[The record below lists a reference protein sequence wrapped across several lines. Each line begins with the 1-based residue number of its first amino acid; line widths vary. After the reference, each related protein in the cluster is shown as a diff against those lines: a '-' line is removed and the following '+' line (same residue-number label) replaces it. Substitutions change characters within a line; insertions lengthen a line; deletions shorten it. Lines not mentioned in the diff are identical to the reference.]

1 MIRSVMSDQI
11 ATRIKC
17 EYRGTEVGAARA
29 MVARVGSELSI
40 WREVS
45 SSDRI
50 ERAALTYAGGDLARL
65 REAVDLA
72 LRDWRDLLVA
82 VGDA

>member
-1 MIRSVMSDQI
+1 MSDQI
-11 ATRIKC
+11 ARRIER
-17 EYRGTEVGAARA
+17 EYRGAELGAARA
-29 MVARVGSELSI
+29 LVERVGSELSV

-45 SSDRI
+45 SSDRV